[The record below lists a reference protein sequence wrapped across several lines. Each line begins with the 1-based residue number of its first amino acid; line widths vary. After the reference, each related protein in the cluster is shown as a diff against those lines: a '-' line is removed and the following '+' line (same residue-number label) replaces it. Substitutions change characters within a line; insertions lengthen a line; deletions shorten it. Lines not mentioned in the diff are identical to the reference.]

1 MNEPTESPVEIL
13 VGVNVI
19 DPEGYARYRAA
30 MTPLLEAN
38 GGRFV
43 VDVQVATVLRAPE
56 ASPFNR
62 MFTIRFDSEAQ
73 LDRYFALDAYKA
85 IRKEHFEPS
94 VAATVWLGR
103 YRVLR

>member
-1 MNEPTESPVEIL
+1 MNAAEPVEIL
-13 VGVNVI
+13 VGVNVV

-56 ASPFNR
+56 QTPFNR
-62 MFTIRFDSEAQ
+62 MFTIRFESEAA

-85 IRKEHFEPS
+85 IRKEHFEPA